1 MFRGFKNALGDY
13 TTYFTA
19 SQTDLYIQGYQSFI
33 GSVTNISV
41 KEVTDDTNLPRIN
54 YEGFSYQDS
63 LGSEEVVNGDF
74 ATDTDWSK
82 VNATISGGTGNLNA
96 TGVSSLLYQN
106 ILTNGKTYK
115 ATLTVSNYNGL
126 GQALVIDNNG
136 SGIYTITSN
145 GTFTFTF
152 THSIANGNFLFRAI
166 NGAIFSVDNVSVKE
180 YLGQE
185 VVPDSGCGSWLLEPQ
200 STNLVT
206 KF

>member
-1 MFRGFKNALGDY
+1 M
-13 TTYFTA
+13 
-19 SQTDLYIQGYQSFI
+19 
-33 GSVTNISV
+33 
-41 KEVTDDTNLPRIN
+41 
-54 YEGFSYQDS
+54 
-63 LGSEEVVNGDF
+63 
-74 ATDTDWSK
+74 
-82 VNATISGGTGNLNA
+82 
-96 TGVSSLLYQN
+96 
-106 ILTNGKTYK
+106 TNGKTYK

-206 KF
+206 QSELFSDSYWTSQAVSVTDNATTSPEGLQNSLYN